1 VRWIYPPPLPPTHPT
16 PVCPLR
22 RGCLTGKAFT
32 LALSLLVFPKPFTPS
47 HGVGAALF
55 FAGLLVNSELRRR
68 ERMRRADTEQ
78 APGTPRGSH
87 GKVQ

>member
-1 VRWIYPPPLPPTHPT
+1 
-16 PVCPLR
+16 
-22 RGCLTGKAFT
+22 
-32 LALSLLVFPKPFTPS
+32 VFPKPFTPS

-68 ERMRRADTEQ
+68 ERMRRADAEQ
-78 APGTPRGSH
+78 EPGTPRGSH